1 MQLDAGQI
9 SRSADVVAAYQAD
22 PLVHNGKI
30 SARLVTELFAT
41 LTLVNENAA
50 KITLP
55 IKIFHG
61 ESDVMTSPKLSQ
73 AFVGK
78 VGSAMAEYQGYA
90 GLYHEIFNEPE
101 RAKVMQDVQTFIE
114 QAAAA

>member
-1 MQLDAGQI
+1 
-9 SRSADVVAAYQAD
+9 
-22 PLVHNGKI
+22 
-30 SARLVTELFAT
+30 
-41 LTLVNENAA
+41 
-50 KITLP
+50 
-55 IKIFHG
+55 
-61 ESDVMTSPKLSQ
+61 MTSPKLSQ

-101 RAKVMQDVQTFIE
+101 RAQVMQDVQTFIE